1 MNTLKEEQV
10 TSLSE
15 LLKNAK
21 RAEQT
26 IEQNP
31 SSKEN
36 AIDRAVKRLNTL
48 FEKYWTPLF
57 DEDKEYPLWNEGLSI
72 YFGQAKVITSC
83 LNKLLLT
90 RLYLLIAV
98 RTTGLLILSQLLN
111 LITKFF
117 I

>member
-1 MNTLKEEQV
+1 MNTLEEQV

-15 LLKNAK
+15 LLKNAQ

-48 FEKYWTPLF
+48 FEKYWTPISTMQIKNTHYGMMVF
-57 DEDKEYPLWNEGLSI
+57 QSI
-72 YFGQAKVITSC
+72 LAKVKVIISG
-83 LNKLLLT
+83 LKKLLLT

-98 RTTGLLILSQLLN
+98 KTTGLLIQSQLLN

>member
-15 LLKNAK
+15 LLKNAQ

-57 DEDKEYPLWNEGLSI
+57 DEDKEYHYGMMVFQSI
-72 YFGQAKVITSC
+72 LAKVKVIISG
-83 LNKLLLT
+83 LKKLLLT

-98 RTTGLLILSQLLN
+98 KTTGLLIQSQLLN

>member
-21 RAEQT
+21 KAEQT

-36 AIDRAVKRLNTL
+36 AIDRAS
-48 FEKYWTPLF
+48 E
-57 DEDKEYPLWNEGLSI
+57 
-72 YFGQAKVITSC
+72 
-83 LNKLLLT
+83 T
-90 RLYLLIAV
+90 RESS
-98 RTTGLLILSQLLN
+98 RS
-111 LITKFF
+111 
-117 I
+117 